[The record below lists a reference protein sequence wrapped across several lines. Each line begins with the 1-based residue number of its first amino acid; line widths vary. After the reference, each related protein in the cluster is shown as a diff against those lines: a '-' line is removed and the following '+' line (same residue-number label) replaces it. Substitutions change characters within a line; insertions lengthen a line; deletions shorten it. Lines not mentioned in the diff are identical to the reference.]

1 LTARFDHA
9 GVRIALVTDTYT
21 PQVNGVT
28 TVVHR
33 IVESVRAAGHP
44 VAIVAPRYPSGDT
57 GTLDELRIP
66 SVPFPPYPS
75 IRLSLPYRRRVFAH
89 LDRFAPDVV
98 HVATEGPLGTLGRR
112 YALQRDVP
120 LVTSFHTHF
129 PAYARHYGVPV
140 LAPLV
145 WRWLVHFHRPARM
158 IHTPGEAVQDE
169 LVGHGLSRTV
179 VWGRGVDTRHFY
191 PGRSDA
197 GWRRW
202 LGGSKDVAI
211 VLHVGRLAAEKNL
224 RVLIDAWQRAY
235 HRLGRR
241 AAFVIAGDGP
251 EAAKVMTRAPFVRRL
266 GFLDRDNLAVLYAS
280 ADLCVLP
287 SRTETCGLVALEA
300 MASGLPV
307 IAADAGGLRESVRP
321 EESGLLVS
329 PDDPA
334 GFADGIVA
342 LVGDP
347 ARRQRLAL
355 GARRTAET
363 RDLRGENRELLQQ
376 YAAIAATRSVPGG
389 VPCAA

>member
-1 LTARFDHA
+1 LTARRNHA
-9 GVRIALVTDTYT
+9 GVRIALVSDTYT

-28 TVVHR
+28 TVVR
-33 IVESVRAAGHP
+33 RVAETLRSAGHP
-44 VAIVAPRYPSGDT
+44 VAVVAPRYPTGDT
-57 GTLDELRIP
+57 ASLDELRIP

-75 IRLSLPYRRRVFAH
+75 IRLSLPLRGRVFAH

-98 HVATEGPLGTLGRR
+98 HVATEGPLGAMGRR
-112 YALQRDVP
+112 YALRHDIP

-129 PAYARHYGVPV
+129 PAYTRHYGVPA

-169 LVGHGLSRTV
+169 LIAQGLTRTV
-179 VWGRGVDTRHFY
+179 VWGRGVDTRHFD
-191 PGRSDA
+191 PARLNS

-202 LGGSKDVAI
+202 LGGSDETCV

-224 RVLIDAWQRAY
+224 RVLVEAWRLA
-235 HRLGRR
+235 HERLGRR
-241 AAFVIAGDGP
+241 ATFVIAGDGP
-251 EAAKVMTRAPFVRRL
+251 EAAYVSTRAPFARRL
-266 GFLDRDNLAVLYAS
+266 GFIDRDSLAVLYAS

-307 IAADAGGLRESVRP
+307 IAAAAGGLPESVRHDAN
-321 EESGLLVS
+321 GWLVP
-329 PDDPA
+329 PDDAA
-334 GFADGIVA
+334 GFADAIVA
-342 LVGDP
+342 LAQDP
-347 ARRQRLAL
+347 ARRQRLATS
-355 GARRTAET
+355 ARRTAET
-363 RDLRGENRELLQQ
+363 RDQRLENRELLQQ
-376 YAAIAATRSVPGG
+376 YAAIAATRTVPGG